1 MSGPN
6 ECPVKRPV
14 IKWGASGRVEKP
26 GTRTKERLAKFRRRA
41 HRARLLDGL
50 KAKRYAAIRAR
61 TALCS
66 SAGAPVV
73 WQMPSISTAA
83 ILIVQPH
90 PRTTTC
96 THLHPWRT
104 GLLGTVPQPMGPH
117 HPPMYSLHPPMHQKP
132 PRKYSYIAR
141 HIDFAKGVDSPS
153 PRRPQNHESVF
164 LSVLWDVMPDCCDL
178 PALTKRHRL

>member
-1 MSGPN
+1 MGRF
-6 ECPVKRPV
+6 RPGGKARDTDKGE
-14 IKWGASGRVEKP
+14 ISQISTASTQSATVGRPEGKKVRSH
-26 GTRTKERLAKFRRRA
+26 TCT
-41 HRARLLDGL
+41 
-50 KAKRYAAIRAR
+50 Y
-61 TALCS
+61 CS
-66 SAGAPVV
+66 VQQRWSASVV

-132 PRKYSYIAR
+132 PRKFSYIAR